1 MGEQRKSL
9 KVREKNKNLS
19 LCALATLR
27 EKFIHFPPTPTRILK
42 VEKIAII
49 GLSCLFPDANNPEQ
63 FWQNLSNEKDSTSDI
78 TIADLGLD
86 PNIFYDANK
95 GTPEKFYFL
104 KGGFI
109 RNFDFNPNEYNL
121 PGEFVQSLD
130 NTFKWSL
137 YAAKQAIVN
146 SGYWGNQSALSECG
160 VILGTLALP
169 TKASNQLFAPIYQQ
183 TIEPAI
189 SELLQE
195 KDFHLAGVPK
205 TATASAYNAMV
216 SGLPA
221 AIISRAFSLS
231 ATHYCLDAACS
242 SSFYAIKLASHYL
255 QSGKADLMLAG
266 AISCSDPLFV
276 RMLFSGIQGYP
287 ENGISRPLDK
297 LSRGLITSE
306 GIGMVMLKRYSDA
319 VRDGD
324 KILAT
329 ICGNGLSNDGKGKH
343 LLSPNPQGQ
352 ITAYKRAYLE
362 AKLNPQTINYLECH
376 ATGTLLGDTTES
388 NSVQSFFGDNQATPL
403 VGSAKSNVG
412 HLLVGA
418 GMVGITKTILAMSNN
433 LIPATINVSQPVGL
447 ENNVVSPQ
455 NIVKTPTNWPNNQ
468 TKYVA
473 LSAFGFGGTN
483 SHLILQGE

>member
-1 MGEQRKSL
+1 M
-9 KVREKNKNLS
+9 
-19 LCALATLR
+19 
-27 EKFIHFPPTPTRILK
+27 
-42 VEKIAII
+42 EKIAII
-49 GLSCLFPDANNPEQ
+49 GLSCLFPDATNPEQ
-63 FWQNLSNEKDSTSDI
+63 FWQNLSEEKDSTSDI
-78 TIADLGLD
+78 SVADLGLD
-86 PNIFYDANK
+86 PGIFYDSNK
-95 GTPEKFYFL
+95 GTPEKFYFF

-109 RNFDFNPNEYNL
+109 RNLDFNPSEYNL
-121 PGEFVQSLD
+121 PTEFVQSLD

-146 SGYWGNQSALSECG
+146 SGYWGNQSALSQCG

-189 SELLQE
+189 GELLQE
-195 KDFHLAGVPK
+195 KDFHLAGVP
-205 TATASAYNAMV
+205 TAAKASPYNAMV

-221 AIISRAFSLS
+221 AIISRAFALS
-231 ATHYCLDAACS
+231 GTHCCIDAACS

-266 AISCSDPLFV
+266 AISASDPLFV

-287 ENGISRPLDK
+287 DNGVSRPLDK
-297 LSRGLITSE
+297 SSRGLITSE

-343 LLSPNPQGQ
+343 LLSPNAQGQ
-352 ITAYKRAYLE
+352 ITAYQRAFTEANLE
-362 AKLNPQTINYLECH
+362 PKTIDYLECH

-388 NSVQSFFGDNQATPL
+388 NSVQGFFGENQAAPL
-403 VGSAKSNVG
+403 VGSAKTNVG
-412 HLLVGA
+412 HLLVAA
-418 GMVGITKTILAMSNN
+418 GMVGITKTILSMSHGV
-433 LIPATINVSQPVGL
+433 IPATINVSEPMGS

-455 NIVKTPTNWPNNQ
+455 NIVRTATDWPSKG
-468 TKYVA
+468 TKHVA

-483 SHLILQGE
+483 SHLILEQGESSK

>member
-1 MGEQRKSL
+1 M
-9 KVREKNKNLS
+9 
-19 LCALATLR
+19 
-27 EKFIHFPPTPTRILK
+27 
-42 VEKIAII
+42 EKIAII

-63 FWQNLSNEKDSTSDI
+63 FWQNLSAEKDSTSDI
-78 TIADLGLD
+78 SVTELGLD
-86 PNIFYDANK
+86 PSIFYDKTK
-95 GTPEKFYFL
+95 GKPEKFYFL

-137 YAAKQAIVN
+137 YAAKQAIIN

-195 KDFHLAGVPK
+195 KDFRLGGTL
-205 TATASAYNAMV
+205 TAAKASPYNAMV

-221 AIISRAFSLS
+221 AIISRAFNLS
-231 ATHYCLDAACS
+231 GTHFCIDAACS

-255 QSGKADLMLAG
+255 QSSKADLMLAG
-266 AISCSDPLFV
+266 AISCSDPLFL

-297 LSRGLITSE
+297 SSRGLITSE
-306 GIGMVMLKRYSDA
+306 GIGMLILKRYGDA

-343 LLSPNPQGQ
+343 LLSPNAQGQ
-352 ITAYKRAYLE
+352 MTAYQRAYDE
-362 AKLNPQTINYLECH
+362 AQLNPQEIDYLECH

-388 NSVQSFFGDNQATPL
+388 NSIEGFFGAKNAKPL
-403 VGSAKSNVG
+403 VGSTKNNIG
-412 HLLVGA
+412 HLLVAA
-418 GMVGITKTILAMSNN
+418 GMVGITKTILGMSNN
-433 LIPATINVSQPVGL
+433 VIPATINISEPMGS
-447 ENNVVSPQ
+447 ENNVISPQ
-455 NIVKTPTNWPNNQ
+455 NIVRTATPWPSKE
-468 TKYVA
+468 TKRVA

-483 SHLILQGE
+483 SHLIIEHNS